1 MKKSLLAFAAV
12 ACALS
17 ATAAQPAKAP
27 AAKPAK
33 APAVQPAKPAAQQAQ
48 AWEDIGELRIASQS
62 VMKPQID
69 MLAKFAKFPLLPMI
83 VKEALGGNEF
93 SQTFGAPGQDD
104 EIGYRIF
111 ANNKAVEGVLCWPV
125 AQGADAWRKA
135 NPGKKVGNSEP
146 SFTADGRYA
155 CLTETAGLAK
165 LAAEKGFGAG
175 GKIQKGLVS
184 LVLRN
189 EKFFD
194 NIEPFI
200 KEQAAALAKETG
212 EKIEMPEY
220 NDAVCAVAKSIKLA
234 VAKIGVSKNGLD
246 LRVHLTAR
254 DGEAARKTLFEQAA
268 KLPACLKELPTS
280 AKEAGAEVLL
290 EFENGKAKEGKG
302 TDVLKAELQKVIPE
316 YASAKDPAFAVKIG
330 LAPTEDAK
338 PVGHVWL
345 FCWRKDNGFHALARV
360 PSGDLAAIAAGMM
373 QMQMDP
379 SGGDPQ

>member
-33 APAVQPAKPAAQQAQ
+33 APAAQPAKPAAQQAQ

-62 VMKPQID
+62 VMKPQLD

-135 NPGKKVGNSEP
+135 NPGKKVGNSKP

-165 LAAEKGFGAG
+165 LA
-175 GKIQKGLVS
+175 
-184 LVLRN
+184 
-189 EKFFD
+189 
-194 NIEPFI
+194 P
-200 KEQAAALAKETG
+200 T
-212 EKIEMPEY
+212 
-220 NDAVCAVAKSIKLA
+220 
-234 VAKIGVSKNGLD
+234 LD
-246 LRVHLTAR
+246 SQIRYH
-254 DGEAARKTLFEQAA
+254 
-268 KLPACLKELPTS
+268 
-280 AKEAGAEVLL
+280 
-290 EFENGKAKEGKG
+290 N
-302 TDVLKAELQKVIPE
+302 
-316 YASAKDPAFAVKIG
+316 
-330 LAPTEDAK
+330 
-338 PVGHVWL
+338 
-345 FCWRKDNGFHALARV
+345 
-360 PSGDLAAIAAGMM
+360 
-373 QMQMDP
+373 
-379 SGGDPQ
+379 